1 MERHTIA
8 PRADWQHKVEE
19 LGLIWH
25 SDADGPYW
33 DERAYYA
40 FTLEE
45 IDRIEAATETVHAL
59 FVEAG
64 EWIAGDAD
72 ALNVFGI
79 PEYCHKAIKQAWHD
93 EPPALNYGRFDFGY
107 CGAGDPKLFEYNCD
121 TPTSMLEAAV
131 VQWEW
136 KQELF
141 PDLDQ
146 FNSLHERLI
155 GRWAAIR
162 SRLPDRRVWFT
173 HVADAAHEDTITTT
187 YMRDLASQAGLET
200 HAVLIDDIGVDA
212 RGRVVD
218 QDDQLISAMFK
229 LYPWE
234 WIVDEAYGPDI
245 VRNLHRTVWIEPIW
259 KMIWSNKAI
268 LQVLWSMFPGHPN
281 LLAAS
286 VVREQIG
293 ESYVAK
299 PFLAREGANIEVVEQ
314 GQTRARSTGGYR
326 EGLTMYQQL
335 YPLRDFGAGYPV
347 IGSWAVDG
355 AAAGMGIREDGL
367 ITGNRARFVPHVIRG

>member
-8 PRADWQHKVEE
+8 PRADWQRKVEE

-45 IDRIEAATETVHAL
+45 IDRIEAATEAVHAL

-107 CGAGDPKLFEYNCD
+107 GGAGDPKLFEYNCD

-187 YMRDLASQAGLET
+187 YMRDLASQAGLDT